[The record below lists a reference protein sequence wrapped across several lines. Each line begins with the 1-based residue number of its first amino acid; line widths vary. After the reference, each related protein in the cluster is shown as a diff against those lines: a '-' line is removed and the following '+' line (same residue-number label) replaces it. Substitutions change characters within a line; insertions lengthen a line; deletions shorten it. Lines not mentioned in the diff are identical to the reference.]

1 MAANLRGDP
10 DRAKALGSA
19 RSPDGRLD
27 VRLPPA
33 ASPEA
38 GPYRYQVLLIAG
50 LLLLLLAAYW
60 PALSGGMLWDDDAHV
75 TKPELRSLGG
85 MVRIWTEPGATQQYY
100 PLLHS
105 AFWLEHRLWGDAV
118 TGYHLINLLQ
128 HAAAAWLVILLM
140 RRLELPGAELAACLF
155 ALHPVAVES
164 VAWIS
169 EQKNTLS
176 AVLFLGAALLY
187 VDFDRSRRR
196 RTYALALG
204 LFVLALLTKT
214 VTATLPAV
222 LLVLC
227 WWRRGRLSLRQDV
240 LPLVP
245 WFALGF
251 VSGLFTAWVEQSL
264 IGAEGAEFDLTALQR
279 VLLAG
284 RALCFYFGKLIWPVD
299 LVFIYPRWT
308 LDPAAW
314 WQYLFPAVVGLLG
327 AVLLRRARRQRGPL
341 AVFLLYSGT
350 LFPALGFLNVYPFLF
365 SYVADHF
372 QYLASLAVIVPA
384 AGILTRLTAALPA
397 PARGGLAAVL
407 LLTLGGLTWAQTW
420 QYRDAATL
428 YRTVLRDNPDCWLA
442 YNNLGNLASRSPDG
456 LDEAAAHYSD
466 VVRLRPNFADGH
478 FNLANTLAR
487 FPERRAEAIAHYET
501 ALRLQPDHADA
512 SNHLGNLLA
521 RDPAQ
526 LPRAIACF
534 EAALRSN
541 PAFAEAHCNLGNA
554 LSRLPGR
561 RTEALQHYAEAIR
574 LRPDFTDAHYN
585 LAVAYARLPD
595 RREQAMAE
603 FATVIHLQPDF
614 AEAHFGLGVLLY
626 EQPDR
631 RAEADEHL
639 DIAMRLRPDWT
650 AARRHIERLR
660 GR

>member
-1 MAANLRGDP
+1 VFLIVPRP
-10 DRAKALGSA
+10 W
-19 RSPDGRLD
+19 PF
-27 VRLPPA
+27 
-33 ASPEA
+33 
-38 GPYRYQVLLIAG
+38 RYQVLLIVG
-50 LLLLLLAAYW
+50 LIIALLAAYW
-60 PALSGGMLWDDDAHV
+60 PALNGGMLWDDDAHV
-75 TKPELRSLGG
+75 TKPALRSLEGLG
-85 MVRIWTEPGATQQYY
+85 RIWTELGATQQYY

-118 TGYHLINLLQ
+118 AGYHLINLLQ

-140 RRLELPGAELAACLF
+140 RRLELPGAELAAFIF

-187 VDFDRSRRR
+187 LEFDRSRRR
-196 RTYALALG
+196 RMYALALG
-204 LFVLALLTKT
+204 LFILALFTKT

-222 LLVLC
+222 LLVLF
-227 WWRRGRLSLRQDV
+227 WWQRGRLGLRRDV

-245 WFALGF
+245 WLALGLA
-251 VSGLFTAWVEQSL
+251 SGLFTAWVEHSL
-264 IGAEGAEFDLTALQR
+264 IGAQGAEFDLTATQR
-279 VLLAG
+279 GLLAG
-284 RALCFYFGKLIWPVD
+284 RALLFYFGKLVWPVD

-308 LDPAAW
+308 LDPTVW
-314 WQYLFPAVVGLLG
+314 WQYLFPAAAVLLG
-327 AVLLRRARRQRGPL
+327 AALVWRARRQRGPL

-384 AGILTRLTAALPA
+384 AGFLTRLTAALPA
-397 PARGGLAAVL
+397 LARGSLAAML
-407 LLTLGGLTWAQTW
+407 LLALGGLTWAQTW
-420 QYRDAATL
+420 QYQDAAKL

-456 LDEAAAHYSD
+456 LVEAAAHYAD
-466 VVRLRPNFADGH
+466 VVRLRPKFADGH
-478 FNLANTLAR
+478 FNLANTFAKL
-487 FPERRAEAIAHYET
+487 PDRRADAIAHYET

-521 RDPAQ
+521 QDPAQ
-526 LPRAIACF
+526 LPRAIAYF

-554 LSRLPGR
+554 LSRLPDR
-561 RTEALQHYAEAIR
+561 RTEALAHYAEAIR

-595 RREQAMAE
+595 RREEAMAA
-603 FATVIHLQPDF
+603 FTTVIRLQPDF
-614 AEAHFGLGVLLY
+614 AEAHFGLGVLMH
-626 EQPDR
+626 EQPSR
-631 RAEADEHL
+631 RAEADTHL
-639 DIAMRLRPDWT
+639 DTALRLRPDWS

-660 GR
+660 GK

>member
-1 MAANLRGDP
+1 MAANPRGVP
-10 DRAKALGSA
+10 ESATALGSA
-19 RSPDGRLD
+19 RPPDGRLD
-27 VRLPPA
+27 VRRPHA
-33 ASPEA
+33 ARPEA

-50 LLLLLLAAYW
+50 LLLVLLAAYS
-60 PALSGGMLWDDDAHV
+60 PALHGGLLWDDDAHV
-75 TKPELRSLGG
+75 TKPALRSLEGLG
-85 MVRIWTEPGATQQYY
+85 RIWTELGATQQYY

-105 AFWLEHRLWGDAV
+105 AFWLEHLLWGDAV

-176 AVLFLGAALLY
+176 AVLFLGAALFYL
-187 VDFDRSRRR
+187 DFDRSRRR

-222 LLVLC
+222 LLVLF
-227 WWRRGRLSLRQDV
+227 WWQRGRLSLRQDV

-245 WFALGF
+245 WLALGLA
-251 VSGLFTAWVEQSL
+251 SGLFTAWVEHSL
-264 IGAEGAEFDLTALQR
+264 IGAQGAEFDLTTIQR
-279 VLLAG
+279 GLLAG
-284 RALCFYFGKLIWPVD
+284 RALCFYFGKLLWPVD

-308 LDPAAW
+308 LDPTVW
-314 WQYLFPAVVGLLG
+314 WQYLFPAVTVLLG

-341 AVFLLYSGT
+341 AVFLLYGGM

-384 AGILTRLTAALPA
+384 AGVLTRLTAALPA
-397 PARGGLAAVL
+397 LARASLAAVL
-407 LLTLGGLTWAQTW
+407 LLTLGGLTWAQTR
-420 QYRDAATL
+420 QYRDATTL
-428 YRTVLRDNPDCWLA
+428 YRTVLRANPDCWLA

-456 LDEAAAHYSD
+456 LDEAAAHYSN
-466 VVRLRPNFADGH
+466 VIRLRPNFADGH
-478 FNLANTLAR
+478 FNLANTLAQ
-487 FPERRAEAIAHYET
+487 FPDRRAEALAHYET

-526 LPRAIACF
+526 LLAAIACF

-554 LSRLPGR
+554 LSRLSDR
-561 RTEALQHYAEAIR
+561 RTEALAHYAEAIR

-585 LAVAYARLPD
+585 LAVAYARMPG
-595 RREQAMAE
+595 RREQAMAA
-603 FATVIHLQPDF
+603 FTTVIRLQPDF

-626 EQPDR
+626 EQPER
-631 RAEADEHL
+631 RAEADRHFDTAL
-639 DIAMRLRPDWT
+639 RLHPDWT
-650 AARRHIERLR
+650 AARRHIEHLR
-660 GR
+660 SK